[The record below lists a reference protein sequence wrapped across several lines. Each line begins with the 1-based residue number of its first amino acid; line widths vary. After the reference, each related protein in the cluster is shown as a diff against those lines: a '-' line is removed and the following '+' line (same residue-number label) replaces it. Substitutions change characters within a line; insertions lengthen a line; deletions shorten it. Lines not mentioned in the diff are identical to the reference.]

1 MLPKVLLLLFFVA
14 SVRSATECLHRDFG
28 YTGTVCVCNA
38 EHCDTIDPITEV
50 PSNQYISYTSNLE
63 GLRFQREVGEFS
75 STENSKADVI
85 DRSKRYQEIVGF
97 GGAFTDATGI
107 NLDIL
112 DEQTREHLIR
122 SYFSDEGI
130 EYSLCRVPIGGT
142 DFSTRSYS
150 YLDTRN
156 PDLELAN
163 FALQD
168 EDYNY
173 KIPYILQA
181 LELTENKLQF
191 FASAWTAPAWM
202 KTNEA
207 PDGDG
212 ELKREYWQLWVD
224 YFIKFFDS
232 YKAEGIEFW
241 GLTTGNEP
249 SLAFFTWTGINSIGW
264 LPWTQNKWIARNL
277 GPTIRNSEYSDLK
290 LMTHDDQR
298 ILLPLMFSLLADEAA
313 ASYLDGIAV
322 HWYWNDFVPASW
334 QTNIHELYPEKFF
347 INTEACKGDRPW
359 DSAVRLGSW
368 DRGEQYARDIIE
380 NLQHWSVGWV
390 DWNMALN
397 TTGGPSYISN
407 EVDAP
412 IIVNPDTYEFYKQPM
427 FYAIGH
433 YSKFITKG
441 SVRIGLPFKQNG
453 VSIVAF
459 DRPDEATVIV
469 AINTGESET
478 EIHIQ
483 DPDKGLIS
491 KVITAKSFNTII
503 YW

>member
-50 PSNQYISYTSNLE
+50 PSYQYISYTSNLE

-173 KIPYILQA
+173 K
-181 LELTENKLQF
+181 
-191 FASAWTAPAWM
+191 
-202 KTNEA
+202 
-207 PDGDG
+207 
-212 ELKREYWQLWVD
+212 
-224 YFIKFFDS
+224 
-232 YKAEGIEFW
+232 
-241 GLTTGNEP
+241 
-249 SLAFFTWTGINSIGW
+249 
-264 LPWTQNKWIARNL
+264 NKWIARNL

-298 ILLPLMFSLLADEAA
+298 ILLPLMFSLLADETA

-483 DPDKGLIS
+483 DPDKGLIN